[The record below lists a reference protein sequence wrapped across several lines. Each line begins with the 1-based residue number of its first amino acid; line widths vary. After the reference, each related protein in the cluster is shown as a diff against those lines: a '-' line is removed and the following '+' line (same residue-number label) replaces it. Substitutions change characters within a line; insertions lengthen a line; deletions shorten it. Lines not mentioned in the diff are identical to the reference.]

1 MKENILGFAVS
12 NYNYEELIKNI
23 FIDIENNEQH
33 FLVNIN
39 PLIIMNYYQNE
50 KYKQIFNQEKYQIPD
65 GIGIVLASKMK
76 KKIIKNRIT
85 GIDLMEKIC
94 ETASKKGK
102 TIFLCGAKP
111 GVAIKASNVL
121 IKKYHNLH
129 IAGVCDGY
137 ITEEEMIKQINLVK
151 PDILFV
157 ALGSP
162 KQEEFIVKNRKN
174 LNVKI
179 LMPVGGSFDVISGN
193 IKRASK
199 KIQKLHLEWLY
210 RMLKEPGRI
219 KQNIVLIKFILL
231 VMFNKK

>member
-102 TIFLCGAKP
+102 SIYLCGAKP

-162 KQEEFIVKNRKN
+162 KQEEFIVKNQKN
-174 LNVKI
+174 LQVKI

>member
-102 TIFLCGAKP
+102 SIYLCGAKP
-111 GVAIKASNVL
+111 GVAIKASNEL
-121 IKKYHNLH
+121 IKRYHNLH
-129 IAGVCDGY
+129 ITGVCDGY
-137 ITEEEMIKQINLVK
+137 IPEEEMIKQINLVK

-162 KQEEFIVKNRKN
+162 NQEEFIIKNRKN

-193 IKRASK
+193 VKRASK
-199 KIQKLHLEWLY
+199 NIQKLHLEWFY

-219 KQNIVLIKFILL
+219 KQNIVLIKFIFL